1 MGEKGKGAKLLAGW
15 ELKCGLVGT
24 RSQRDAKE
32 KTAHNM
38 NEGREERWSQVRQI
52 KQGRSLGPGRRQGG
66 GGLPLA
72 AGPGLSCVA
81 RQQHLALVLATLQLK
96 VLAHRTQQPS
106 LLLCL
111 ALL

>member
-1 MGEKGKGAKLLAGW
+1 MSVKEIRAPGLLGKGTDGGEMRGMREREKGAKLLAGW

-52 KQGRSLGPGRRQGG
+52 KQGRSLGPGRRQGEG
-66 GGLPLA
+66 EA
-72 AGPGLSCVA
+72 YLS
-81 RQQHLALVLATLQLK
+81 QQVLV
-96 VLAHRTQQPS
+96 
-106 LLLCL
+106 
-111 ALL
+111 